1 MSAKASHS
9 ADEAWHRGA
18 GSHWPQELKS
28 TVLYLVTKGSAVAA
42 VACAQLI
49 GTMSQEH
56 HSGCAP
62 VLPIVPGLP
71 VQRALRLGSQP
82 QGRANVEVHDCVRRA
97 QQVCADTAKFAGQPS
112 QKGSHSQG
120 CTLAASTTD
129 LPSGCKESGRFIE
142 LHSL

>member
-1 MSAKASHS
+1 MGALAHIILESLMTDMSKINSLH
-9 ADEAWHRGA
+9 
-18 GSHWPQELKS
+18 
-28 TVLYLVTKGSAVAA
+28 LVAERSAVAA
-42 VACAQLI
+42 IACAQLI
-49 GTMSQEH
+49 GTVTQEH
-56 HSGCAP
+56 YSGCAP
-62 VLPIVPGLP
+62 VLPTVPSLP
-71 VQRALRLGSQP
+71 VKHALYLSSQP
-82 QGRANVEVHDCVRRA
+82 QGRANVKVHDCVRRA